1 MRQEGM
7 RDMDI
12 IEQYIDELMEKSTPE
27 NPVWNIEKIL
37 QGKKADWNYVDG
49 CMIKAIL
56 EMYAITKEA
65 KYLDFADEFIDYRVH
80 EDGTIDGYD
89 VEELNIDSINAG
101 KTLFELYD
109 LTRKEKY
116 RKAIDLVYSQVE
128 KMPRTKEGNFW
139 HKKIYPNQVWL
150 DGLYMC
156 QPFYM
161 EYETRF
167 NGKKNY
173 DDIYRQFFSVVQM
186 MRDSETGLY
195 YHAYDS
201 SRKMF
206 WCDKVTGLSQNFW
219 LRALGW
225 YSMAL
230 LDTLDKADPSWEGD
244 TYGHHAYERLKEI
257 FKDFIDSLLRYQD
270 ESGMWYQVVNL
281 GGMDRNYLET
291 SGSAILSYA
300 ILKGVRLGF
309 LPEEYTAYGKRAFE
323 GICEKYLHVE
333 MPSDPGK
340 TEKKGGMSL
349 GGICLV
355 AGLGGNGRRSGTY
368 DYYMSEPVVK
378 DDAKGVGPF
387 LLAYTEM
394 RRLEESGA
402 GTKRAGEA
410 ERAAADRRFALLES
424 GETAL
429 HTSDMPFYA
438 DYDTKYR
445 KNEHYGTIAAVFQE
459 TLQNHRELTGREMAD
474 LIDTISSMSMM
485 IYEYYREL
493 CDLFRQ
499 QVREKMQQVKDGAQM
514 FPMESCALEA
524 CELAYAILKACNLGI
539 LLGEKYAPA
548 VVKAWEENRAWIA
561 EDGLRD
567 CGTEKSHD
575 VSASKNSGNIV
586 QKLQNQYE
594 IWTSRNG

>member
-1 MRQEGM
+1 
-7 RDMDI
+7 MDI

-27 NPVWNIEKIL
+27 EPIWNIERIL

-56 EMYAITKEA
+56 EMYAITKDE
-65 KYLDFADEFIDYRVH
+65 KYLNFADGFIDYRVH

-89 VEELNIDSINAG
+89 VEELNIDNINAG

-109 LTRKEKY
+109 LTGKEKY
-116 RKAIDLVYSQVE
+116 RRAIDLVYSQIE
-128 KMPRTKEGNFW
+128 KMPRTREGNFW
-139 HKKIYPNQVWL
+139 HKNIYPNQVWL

-173 DDIYRQFFSVVQM
+173 DDIYNQFFNVVEK

-201 SRKMF
+201 SREMF

-230 LDTLDKADPSWEGD
+230 LDTMDKADSSVVKP
-244 TYGHHAYERLKEI
+244 YERMKEI
-257 FKDFIDSLLRYQD
+257 FKDLIDSLLRYQD

-309 LPEEYTAYGKRAFE
+309 LPEEYIVYGKKAFE
-323 GICEKYLHVE
+323 GICERYLH
-333 MPSDPGK
+333 
-340 TEKKGGMSL
+340 TEEGNMSL

-394 RRLEESGA
+394 RRLGEKENGGFSKGA
-402 GTKRAGEA
+402 GTEEVNQSSDGAAEMNGKPGNMDRGSLLPASVAVSYFKAMERDGEELYREA
-410 ERAAADRRFALLES
+410 VDRVMEQLES
-424 GETAL
+424 GEGME
-429 HTSDMPFYA
+429 TSAMPFYA
-438 DYDTKYR
+438 AYDTKYR
-445 KNEHYGTIAAVFQE
+445 KKEHYDVIVALFE
-459 TLQNHRELTGREMAD
+459 DTLQKNGKFSGREMAD
-474 LIDTISSMSMM
+474 LIDTLEQMGME
-485 IYEYYREL
+485 IYEYYRAL
-493 CDLFRQ
+493 CDMFRQ
-499 QVREKMQQVKDGAQM
+499 QVRENGEASLAGM
-514 FPMESCALEA
+514 EA
-524 CELAYAILKACNLGI
+524 CEMAYAILKGCNLGVI
-539 LLGEKYAPA
+539 QSEKYAPCA
-548 VVKAWEENRAWIA
+548 VAVFKELESQGR
-561 EDGLRD
+561 
-567 CGTEKSHD
+567 CSD
-575 VSASKNSGNIV
+575 VAG
-586 QKLQNQYE
+586 QKLKCQYE
-594 IWTSRNG
+594 IFKKM

>member
-1 MRQEGM
+1 
-7 RDMDI
+7 MDI
-12 IEQYIDELMEKSTPE
+12 IERYIDELMEKSTPDR
-27 NPVWNIEKIL
+27 PVWNIEAIL
-37 QGKKADWNYVDG
+37 QGKKANWNYVDG

-56 EMYAITKEA
+56 EMHAITGEE
-65 KYLDFADEFIDYRVH
+65 KYLAFADNFIDYRVH

-89 VEELNIDSINAG
+89 VEELNIDNVNAG

-109 LTRKEKY
+109 LTGKEKY
-116 RKAIDLVYSQVE
+116 RKAIDLVYSQIG

-139 HKKIYPNQVWL
+139 HKNIYPNQVWL

-167 NGKKNY
+167 NGKNNY
-173 DDIYRQFFSVVQM
+173 GDIYHQFFHVVQM

-201 SRKMF
+201 SREMF

-230 LDTLDKADPSWEGD
+230 LDTLDKADPSWVE
-244 TYGHHAYERLKEI
+244 TSTECNAYERMKEI
-257 FKDFIDSLLRYQD
+257 FKDLIDSLLRYQD

-309 LPEEYTAYGKRAFE
+309 LPEEYILYGKKAFE
-323 GICEKYLHVE
+323 GICEKYLHVGDDADSHSE
-333 MPSDPGK
+333 DDG
-340 TEKKGGMSL
+340 GGMSL

-378 DDAKGVGPF
+378 NDAKGVSPF

-394 RRLEESGA
+394 RRLERKNAETQSTEMEERGA
-402 GTKRAGEA
+402 EDNRMAQ
-410 ERAAADRRFALLES
+410 LES
-424 GETAL
+424 KETMEI
-429 HTSDMPFYA
+429 SDMPFYA
-438 DYDTKYR
+438 AYDTKYR
-445 KNEHYGTIAAVFQE
+445 KNANYNKIVAVFQE
-459 TLQNHRELTGREMAD
+459 RLIENGSLTGREMAD
-474 LIDTISSMSMM
+474 LIDTITNMSMM
-485 IYEYYREL
+485 IYEYHRAL
-493 CDLFRQ
+493 CDMFRQ
-499 QVREKMQQVKDGAQM
+499 QVREKMKAPFTYARRDAMQQDIQDGENGAGQLDA
-514 FPMESCALEA
+514 FEFG
-524 CELAYAILKACNLGI
+524 YAVLKACNLGI
-539 LLGEKYAPA
+539 LIGEKYAPA
-548 VVKAWEENRAWIA
+548 VVKAWEEWNRQGEGVVDPEMKIPEKCKSEA
-561 EDGLRD
+561 DRRD
-567 CGTEKSHD
+567 L
-575 VSASKNSGNIV
+575 IR
-586 QKLQNQYE
+586 KLQEQCE
-594 IWTSRNG
+594 IWTSRN